1 MHFYE
6 SFYIKSN
13 FHVVLKDSQNNIS
26 EAWEINYFYKKNHRR
41 ALKGISEALEQKL
54 YSSKDISEAHRVF

>member
-26 EAWEINYFYKKNHRR
+26 EAWEINSFYKTNPPTCSNRYKWSTR
-41 ALKGISEALEQKL
+41 AKL
-54 YSSKDISEAHRVF
+54 YNSQDISEAHRVF